1 MNSPLQRIEQITKHE
16 ALHHAHAAWEA
27 QRRLMRRCLRLK
39 LSSPSSLGLSKD
51 DEHRTTRDGS
61 TKESTTSEVI
71 GSSAGERSTDEEMM
85 PPVNAGDA
93 DLWGIEHSQSM
104 DNVGQLK
111 TAPSIDDND
120 TTTIRYS
127 QSLDS
132 NNRGGGNTT
141 NNNKRKRGTA
151 PSVADL
157 STRNMILQHF
167 SKLQKKK

>member
-16 ALHHAHAAWEA
+16 ALHHSNAAWEA
-27 QRRLMRRCLRLK
+27 HRRLMRRCLRLK
-39 LSSPSSLGLSKD
+39 LSSSGLLTKD
-51 DEHRTTRDGS
+51 DERRTTLDGVA
-61 TKESTTSEVI
+61 SENTASKAI
-71 GSSAGERSTDEEMM
+71 GSSMGKRSTDEQFM

-93 DLWGIEHSQSM
+93 DRRGIEHSQSM
-104 DNVGQLK
+104 DNVGQRK

-120 TTTIRYS
+120 TTIIRHS

-141 NNNKRKRGTA
+141 NNNNKRKRGTA